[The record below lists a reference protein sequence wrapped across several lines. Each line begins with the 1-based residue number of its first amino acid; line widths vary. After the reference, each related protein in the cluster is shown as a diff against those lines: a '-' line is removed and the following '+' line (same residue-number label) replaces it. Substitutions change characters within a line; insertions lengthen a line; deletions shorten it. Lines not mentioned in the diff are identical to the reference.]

1 MSRMSR
7 DSSRVAS
14 HEVGDL
20 IEGPARV
27 EGSLRALLR
36 RVRPGDVAVIDVM
49 DLDAR
54 SAEAL
59 AARRPACVINAQRT
73 LSGRFPAGGA
83 KVLLDA
89 GVVLVDE
96 AGGAILGVKDGARI
110 AIDAE
115 GVVTR
120 AGTEVA
126 SGVRLTESDVDAAT
140 AAATEGM
147 HVQLASFAANAM
159 DLVEH
164 EAPLLLEGHGLP
176 DAVLEVE
183 GRPVVVVAPG
193 YRHERRLK
201 ELRPF
206 LRDHRPAIIA
216 VGEAAQ
222 AVLDGAYP
230 ATLVVGD
237 VEALSERAL
246 TKAGHVLLH
255 DPAGGEAGA
264 SRVDALGVA
273 HSAVTSTLASEDL
286 AILLA
291 HAAGASAVVTIGVPA
306 TLTELLESGS
316 SQGRNGE
323 GAGTFLARLQAG
335 SRIVDSGV
343 LARLYR
349 QRYPWWVLVAL
360 LASALLALGVAI
372 WVTPG
377 GQSWIEGAWQ
387 SLVGAIGVDA

>member
-14 HEVGDL
+14 SEVDGL
-20 IEGPARV
+20 IQGPARV

-73 LSGRFPAGGA
+73 LSGRYPAGGA

-89 GVVLVDE
+89 GVAVVDH
-96 AGGAILGVKDGARI
+96 AGGAVLGIKDGARV
-110 AIDAE
+110 AVDAE
-115 GVVTR
+115 GTVTR
-120 AGTEVA
+120 GGTAIA
-126 SGVRLTESDVDAAT
+126 SGVRLTQADIDDAT

-164 EAPLLLEGHGLP
+164 EAPLLLEGHGLS

-183 GRPVVVVAPG
+183 GRPVLVVAPG
-193 YRHERRLK
+193 YLHQRRLK

-222 AVLDGAYP
+222 TVLDGAYP
-230 ATLVVGD
+230 ATLIVGD
-237 VEALSERAL
+237 VEPLGERAL

-264 SRVDALGVA
+264 SRVDALGVP
-273 HSAVTSTLASEDL
+273 HSAVSSTLASEDL

-291 HAAGASAVVTIGVPA
+291 HAAGASAIVTIGVPA

-316 SQGRNGE
+316 AEGRPGE
-323 GAGTFLARLQAG
+323 GAGTFLARLQTG
-335 SRIVDSGV
+335 SRVVDSTV
-343 LARLYR
+343 LASLYR
-349 QRYPWWVLVAL
+349 QRYPWWVLFAL

-387 SLVGAIGVDA
+387 SLARAIGLDA